1 MSLTSAGR
9 RLLAPILDRLD
20 ARAAHQARVVF
31 DATSVPEPP
40 APPPAVP
47 EVPVPVPTDVTS
59 KRIFVPPIDNVTLD
73 AGEPFMQFATCSAA
87 DMRHPRFAELVAM
100 INLTPS
106 FHRKQ
111 WEFGY
116 ILHHLLDRG
125 VVTPNSRGLG
135 FGVGLETLP
144 AAFANIGSHIVASD
158 APAEINE
165 GVGWTETEQHS
176 LSVEDLPNPGICN
189 EDEFRRL
196 VSYRPVDMNHIDPD
210 LTDFDFCWSA
220 CCFEH
225 LGSIRHGLDFVKN
238 SVEQCLAPGGIA
250 VHTTELNLSSNVTT
264 LESPHLS
271 LFRRSDLQGLIDEL
285 RADGH
290 TVSDLIVAPDSHY
303 LDQYVD
309 VPPYSNDLH
318 LKLELAG
325 FVTTSVGLVIQK
337 RR

>member
-1 MSLTSAGR
+1 ML
-9 RLLAPILDRLD
+9 
-20 ARAAHQARVVF
+20 
-31 DATSVPEPP
+31 
-40 APPPAVP
+40 
-47 EVPVPVPTDVTS
+47 
-59 KRIFVPPIDNVTLD
+59 
-73 AGEPFMQFATCSAA
+73 
-87 DMRHPRFAELVAM
+87 HPRFAELVSL
-100 INLTPS
+100 IKLTPS

-116 ILHHLLDRG
+116 ILHHLLERG
-125 VVTPNSRGLG
+125 VITPEARGLG
-135 FGVGLETLP
+135 FGVGMELLP
-144 AAFANIGSHIVASD
+144 AAFARMGSHIVASD
-158 APAEINE
+158 APPEISKE
-165 GVGWTETEQHS
+165 ALWAATDQHS
-176 LSVEDLPNPGICN
+176 LSIDDLPNPGICDS
-189 EDEFRRL
+189 DEFRRL
-196 VSYRPVDMNHIDPD
+196 VSYRPVDMNAIDDD

-250 VHTTELNLSSNVTT
+250 VHTTELNLSSNHDTV
-264 LESPHLS
+264 ESPHLS
-271 LFRRSDLQGLIDEL
+271 LFRRSDLQGLIDDL

-309 VPPYSNDLH
+309 VPPYSGDLH

-337 RR
+337 RA